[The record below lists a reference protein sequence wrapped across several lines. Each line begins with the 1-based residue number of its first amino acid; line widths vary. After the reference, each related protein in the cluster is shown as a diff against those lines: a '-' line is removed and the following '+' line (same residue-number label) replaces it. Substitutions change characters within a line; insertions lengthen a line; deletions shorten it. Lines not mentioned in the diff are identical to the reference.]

1 VVGAFA
7 RVLAATEAAQAELD
21 ELDALAGDGDHGM
34 TMVLGW
40 RAVVAALD
48 AEPPGSVSDALSTA
62 ARAFADVGGTAGP
75 LWGIAL
81 LYAGVVLG
89 QAAEIETASVA
100 GAATA
105 AVGGMEEIGRATVGD
120 RTVIDAMAPARDA
133 LAAAANRDAPLAGAL
148 RDAAAAAAAGA
159 EATAAME
166 PRVGRA
172 ALNPERVRG
181 RPDAG
186 ARAAAIFWAA
196 LAEV

>member
-1 VVGAFA
+1 VVAAFA

-48 AEPPGSVSDALSTA
+48 ADPPASTSNALRTA

-75 LWGIAL
+75 LWGMAL
-81 LYAGVVLG
+81 LSAGRVLG
-89 QAAEIETASVA
+89 DADVDTAY
-100 GAATA
+100 AATA
-105 AVGGMEEIGRATVGD
+105 AGAAVGAMEEIGRATIGD
-120 RTVIDAMAPARDA
+120 RTVIDAMAAARDA
-133 LAAAANRDAPLAGAL
+133 LDTAVKRGAPLDEAL
-148 RDAAAAAAAGA
+148 RDAASAAAAGA

-172 ALNPERVRG
+172 ALNPDRVRG

-196 LAEV
+196 VSDGD

>member
-48 AEPPGSVSDALSTA
+48 AEPPSSVSDALSTA

-81 LYAGVVLG
+81 LRAAIALG
-89 QAAEIETASVA
+89 DDDVGTTSLAA
-100 GAATA
+100 AAAA

>member
-1 VVGAFA
+1 MVAAFA
-7 RVLAATEAAQAELD
+7 RVLAATEAAQAELNA
-21 ELDALAGDGDHGM
+21 LDALAGDGDHGM

-48 AEPPGSVSDALSTA
+48 ASPPASEPDALRA
-62 ARAFADVGGTAGP
+62 AAAAFADVGGTAGP

-81 LYAGVVLG
+81 LYAGRVLG
-89 QAAEIETASVA
+89 LLAEFGTGPVAMAAV
-100 GAATA
+100 A

-133 LAAAANRDAPLAGAL
+133 LAAAAKRGAPLDEAM
-148 RDAAAAAAAGA
+148 RDAASAAAAGA

-172 ALNPERVRG
+172 ARNPERVRG

-196 LAEV
+196 LADG